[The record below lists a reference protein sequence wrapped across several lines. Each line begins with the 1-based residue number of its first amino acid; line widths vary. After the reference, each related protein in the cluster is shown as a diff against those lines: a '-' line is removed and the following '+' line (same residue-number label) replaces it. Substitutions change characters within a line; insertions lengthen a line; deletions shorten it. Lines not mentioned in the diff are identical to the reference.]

1 MDIAATI
8 STGDLDD
15 GIMIGEGFLP
25 TVLEMKFDSAVIPS
39 PIFRFP
45 RYATRNH
52 TIRQKDQVLEFRVR
66 HFLPLCLNYIEM
78 D

>member
-8 STGDLDD
+8 SPGDLNDE
-15 GIMIGEGFLP
+15 IMTGEGFLP
-25 TVLEMKFDSAVIPS
+25 TVLEMNFDSAVVSS

-52 TIRQKDQVLEFRVR
+52 AIRQKDQVLEFRVR

>member
-25 TVLEMKFDSAVIPS
+25 TVLEVTFDSVVIPS

-45 RYATRNH
+45 RHATRTH
-52 TIRQKDQVLEFRVR
+52 TIGQKDQALEFRVR
-66 HFLPLCLNYIEM
+66 HFLPLCRNYIEM

>member
-8 STGDLDD
+8 SPGDLNDE
-15 GIMIGEGFLP
+15 IMTGEGFLP
-25 TVLEMKFDSAVIPS
+25 TVLEMNFDSAVVSS

-52 TIRQKDQVLEFRVR
+52 AIRQKDQVLEFRVR
-66 HFLPLCLNYIEM
+66 HFLPQCVNCIEI